1 MVSFY
6 FLWHRIICVCKFYRG
21 SHCRIICF
29 HLHRIICI
37 AMSRIV
43 ASRCHFVS
51 KSDIGPVLASSS
63 SSAPSSRCILGQH
76 AQPCAGWDKC
86 ILVDCLTYLSDDF
99 MLASCSKVSLELK
112 VAEATRAKACIL
124 EFVNNVRKACSE
136 LQSAMTAAK
145 DEEKKQVAAVTG
157 TTSSQPVV
165 AANGKGVFAF
175 ESDQHEI
182 VNFTEDELNGIIEKG
197 DDAELSKIFSSAFI
211 VRNVSWVKQEWDH
224 LPDDVDSLKSSVDGD
239 LGLMKTFKAAKVK
252 ERKIRVA
259 GNLGPTCAQRISEAF
274 CKSLPPKLQLDK
286 QHIVTD
292 GQFKGALDGV
302 MVPQL
307 YAYAALSDSNS
318 FEKGHL
324 PSFRFSLRGSRKV
337 AVARFGELGEYVK
350 QVLVARDPT
359 KKAGSGGFK
368 GVSSSQVSEFFFTAS
383 KDEVQGACATAGLR
397 FGTVGPF
404 DGLHVPTAVIPA
416 VQVGQE
422 DVVGVRC
429 SYQASLRIDPAATRE
444 VAWAILDSQL
454 HGGSP
459 QFLHKAR
466 LALERE
472 AIHLGQN
479 LPGTLAEEHEKERL
493 ADDDDDA
500 AAVCQLGS
508 NVGKGKPKGPKKDP
522 KKPTR
527 KWLAPPTR
535 SPARTSRSPE
545 RTSRTRSPA

>member
-1 MVSFY
+1 M
-6 FLWHRIICVCKFYRG
+6 
-21 SHCRIICF
+21 
-29 HLHRIICI
+29 
-37 AMSRIV
+37 
-43 ASRCHFVS
+43 
-51 KSDIGPVLASSS
+51 
-63 SSAPSSRCILGQH
+63 
-76 AQPCAGWDKC
+76 
-86 ILVDCLTYLSDDF
+86 
-99 MLASCSKVSLELK
+99 ELK

-124 EFVNNVRKACSE
+124 ELVNNVRKACSE

-197 DDAELSKIFSSAFI
+197 DDAELSRIFSSAFI

-259 GNLGPTCAQRISEAF
+259 GNLGPTCAQIISEAF

-527 KWLAPPTR
+527 KRRWLAPPTR
-535 SPARTSRSPE
+535 SPARTSRSPA
-545 RTSRTRSPA
+545 RTSRTRSPARMRSILETPARRRTTLASPTPSPGREPTPTSSQGALVAFLFSYVMLFLL